1 MCRPKVRMILNV
13 GASHLENFASLEE
26 VSMAKWEIL
35 RDAMPG
41 NICVLNADDPL
52 VMSLPVPVGVK
63 KVGDFN
69 V

>member
-1 MCRPKVRMILNV
+1 
-13 GASHLENFASLEE
+13 
-26 VSMAKWEIL
+26 
-35 RDAMPG
+35 MPG